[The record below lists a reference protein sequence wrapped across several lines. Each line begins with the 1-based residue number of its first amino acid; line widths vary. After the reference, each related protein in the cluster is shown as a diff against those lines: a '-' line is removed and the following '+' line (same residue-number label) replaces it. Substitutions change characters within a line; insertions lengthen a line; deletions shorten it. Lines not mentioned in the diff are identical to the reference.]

1 MNKFMLSIT
10 ASSGEFYQ
18 GDCEDLTLPISDGIY
33 GVQAGHNP
41 VLVALHMGILHF
53 VVDGKARDVLVG
65 DGIAEVTPAYVMVLV
80 DSAENPEDIDKNRA
94 EAARIRAEERL
105 QHKQSMHEYYQSK
118 MRWIVPCSVC
128 RPPQSISVKAASLF
142 LYNKKPPRAGKLHGE
157 VFSVCQQCKNYITGS
172 FFLGGRPVR
181 CRALRP
187 HILPA

>member
-105 QHKQSMHEYYQSK
+105 QRKQSMHEYYQSK
-118 MRWIVPCSVC
+118 IALDRAMQRL
-128 RPPQSISVKAASLF
+128 QTAAK
-142 LYNKKPPRAGKLHGE
+142 YKR
-157 VFSVCQQCKNYITGS
+157 
-172 FFLGGRPVR
+172 
-181 CRALRP
+181 
-187 HILPA
+187 